1 LVVVIAH
8 RGVTWNAERGEGILD
23 QGQLRGRA
31 VFGKVAPE
39 KAKLCGGRARFH
51 LAHHFIEPRT
61 ARFLESV
68 QIVYRDECEILGGRR
83 FCAAQTAR
91 PNTER

>member
-1 LVVVIAH
+1 MIAH
-8 RGVTWNAERGEGILD
+8 HGVTWNAERGEGILD
-23 QGQLRGRA
+23 QDQLRGPA
-31 VFGKVAPE
+31 VFGKVAAE

-51 LAHHFIEPRT
+51 LAHHLIEPRT

-68 QIVYRDECEILGGRR
+68 QIVYRDECEIMGGRSV
-83 FCAAQTAR
+83 CAAQATR